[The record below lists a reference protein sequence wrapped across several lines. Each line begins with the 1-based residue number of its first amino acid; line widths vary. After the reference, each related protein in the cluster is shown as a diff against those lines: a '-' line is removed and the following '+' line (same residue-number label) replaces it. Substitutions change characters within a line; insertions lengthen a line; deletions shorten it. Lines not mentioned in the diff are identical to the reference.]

1 MEQFKHHVSQHKDGT
16 YSLGVSID
24 QGYMTPEDLSVLSA
38 LAKKYQVSTLMA
50 TTAKKISFMD
60 VAEANVNPLWEDLEQ
75 AFGER
80 LCLPKGKVIV
90 CPGSKFCKFAT
101 PGRDNH
107 AIGREVER
115 ISKAHEAGKVKVGVS
130 CCPLG
135 CAMPRVR
142 DLGILANAKGWML
155 TIGGNGGAKPGVGEV
170 LAENLS
176 DEELL
181 ALLDKVYQY
190 FETNK
195 NGKERTIRVV
205 ERLGIDHLKAA
216 VLGQ

>member
-16 YSLGVSID
+16 YSVGVSID
-24 QGYMTPEDLSVLSA
+24 QGYMTPDDFILLSG
-38 LAKKYQVSTLMA
+38 LAKKYHVTTLMA

-60 VAEANVNPLWEDLEQ
+60 VQEANVNPLWEDLEQ
-75 AFGER
+75 AFGQR
-80 LCLPKGKVIV
+80 LCFPKGKVIV

-107 AIGREVER
+107 AMGREVER

-155 TIGGNGGAKPGVGEV
+155 TIGGNGGAKPGVGNV
-170 LAENLS
+170 IAEGL
-176 DEELL
+176 DEEELL

-190 FETNK
+190 FEVNK
-195 NGKERTIRVV
+195 NGKERTIRTV
-205 ERLGIDHLKAA
+205 ERLGVDHLKAA
-216 VLGQ
+216 VLGK